1 MNSKPQSARAAAKP
15 AASVDSSSDTS
26 SSPDIAYADAIQ
38 ALAGHGDHPLDIHD
52 ICRLRRAS
60 GFTDDLALT
69 ECEAQAINTRL
80 YGLSAISALLIGAD
94 DGGSFKLSK
103 WLQGGLHSALY
114 ALTEDAQAVLYRA
127 NERAAEGQKGGAA

>member
-1 MNSKPQSARAAAKP
+1 MNSKPQAAPPAAK
-15 AASVDSSSDTS
+15 AGSSVDSSSDTS
-26 SSPDIAYADAIQ
+26 RPDKALADAIQ
-38 ALAGHGDHPLDIHD
+38 ALAGHGDQPLDIHD
-52 ICRLRRAS
+52 ICRLRRAG

-94 DGGSFKLSK
+94 DDGAYKLSK

-127 NERAAEGQKGGAA
+127 NERAAEARKGSAG

>member
-1 MNSKPQSARAAAKP
+1 MNSKPQTARAAANP
-15 AASVDSSSDTS
+15 GSSVDSSSGTSRLDT
-26 SSPDIAYADAIQ
+26 AYADAIQ
-38 ALAGHGDHPLDIHD
+38 AIADHGDQPLDIHG

-80 YGLSAISALLIGAD
+80 YGLSAISALLMGAD
-94 DGGSFKLSK
+94 DGGAFKLSK

-114 ALTEDAQAVLYRA
+114 ALTEDAQAVMYRA
-127 NERAAEGQKGGAA
+127 NEKAAEARKGGAV

>member
-1 MNSKPQSARAAAKP
+1 MNSNPQTARAAANP
-15 AASVDSSSDTS
+15 GSSVDSSSGTSRPDTALS
-26 SSPDIAYADAIQ
+26 DAIQ
-38 ALAGHGDHPLDIHD
+38 AIAGHGDQPLDIHE
-52 ICRLRRAS
+52 ICRLRRAC

-69 ECEAQAINTRL
+69 EWEAQAINTRL

-114 ALTEDAQAVLYRA
+114 ALTEDAQAVLHRA
-127 NERAAEGQKGGAA
+127 NEKAAEGQKGGAA

>member
-1 MNSKPQSARAAAKP
+1 MNSKPQAACAAAN
-15 AASVDSSSDTS
+15 AGSSVDCSSDTS
-26 SSPDIAYADAIQ
+26 RLDT
-38 ALAGHGDHPLDIHD
+38 ALADVIQTIADHSDQPLDIHD
-52 ICRLRRAS
+52 ICRHRRAG

-94 DGGSFKLSK
+94 DDGSYKLSK

-114 ALTEDAQAVLYRA
+114 ALTEDAQAVLHRA

>member
-1 MNSKPQSARAAAKP
+1 MNSKPQAARAAAKADP
-15 AASVDSSSDTS
+15 GMDTRSDTA
-26 SSPDIAYADAIQ
+26 SPDTAYADAIQ
-38 ALAGHGDHPLDIHD
+38 AIAGQGDQPLDIHD
-52 ICRLRRAS
+52 ICSHRRAC

-114 ALTEDAQAVLYRA
+114 ALTEDAQGVLHRA
-127 NERAAEGQKGGAA
+127 NERAAEGQKGSAS

>member
-1 MNSKPQSARAAAKP
+1 MNSKSQAAP
-15 AASVDSSSDTS
+15 AAEKADSSVDTSSDTS
-26 SSPDIAYADAIQ
+26 SPDTAYADAIQ
-38 ALAGHGDHPLDIHD
+38 ALAGHGDQPLDIHD
-52 ICRLRRAS
+52 ICRLRRAG

-114 ALTEDAQAVLYRA
+114 ALTEDAQAVLHRA
-127 NERAAEGQKGGAA
+127 NEKAAEGQKGGAG

>member
-1 MNSKPQSARAAAKP
+1 MNSKPQAARAAAKT
-15 AASVDSSSDTS
+15 AAGVDTSSDTS
-26 SSPDIAYADAIQ
+26 RLDTAYADAIQ
-38 ALAGHGDHPLDIHD
+38 AIAGQGDQPLDIHS
-52 ICRLRRAS
+52 ICRHRRAC

-80 YGLSAISALLIGAD
+80 YGLSAISALLMGAD

-114 ALTEDAQAVLYRA
+114 ALTEDAQAVLHRA
-127 NERAAEGQKGGAA
+127 NEKAAEGQKGGGV

>member
-1 MNSKPQSARAAAKP
+1 MNSKPQAAPAAAK
-15 AASVDSSSDTS
+15 AGSCVDTDSETS
-26 SSPDIAYADAIQ
+26 SLEAAYADAIQ
-38 ALAGHGDHPLDIHD
+38 AIADDGDPPLDIHD
-52 ICRLRRAS
+52 ICSHRRAC

-94 DGGSFKLSK
+94 DDGAFKLSK

-114 ALTEDAQAVLYRA
+114 ALTEDAQGVLQRA
-127 NERAAEGQKGGAA
+127 NEKAAEGEKGGAG

>member
-1 MNSKPQSARAAAKP
+1 MNSNPQTARAAAK
-15 AASVDSSSDTS
+15 AGSSVDCSSDTS
-26 SSPDIAYADAIQ
+26 SPDTAYADAIQ
-38 ALAGHGDHPLDIHD
+38 ALADLGDQPLDIHE
-52 ICRLRRAS
+52 ICRLRRAG

-94 DGGSFKLSK
+94 DDGSFKLSK

-114 ALTEDAQAVLYRA
+114 ALTEDAQAVLHRA
-127 NERAAEGQKGGAA
+127 NEKAAEGQKGAAG